1 MIKTPSKLQD
11 LRRKIYVKAKTEKQ
25 WRFWGLYVH
34 ICKLETLQESYEL
47 VKQNNGAP
55 GIDGV
60 TFKDV
65 EASGVNKL
73 LAEIQSELINKDYR
87 PMDSRKI
94 KIPKADGKSFRELA
108 IPAIRDRI
116 VAGAVK
122 LILEPI
128 FEADFQEGSYGY
140 RPKRQIIEAMTRVT
154 AALQRRNTKVI
165 DVDISNFFGNVR
177 HDIALAKIAQRVQD
191 ADVLRLV
198 KLILKA
204 SGKLGLPQG
213 NPLSPLISNLYLNDI
228 DKMLEKGKLTTQTN
242 GYENF
247 EYVRFADDLVVLVN
261 GKPRNAWLVQAIMKR
276 LHEELARLGLTINEK
291 KTKIVDFKDPK
302 LSFSFLGFDYRY
314 RKTRQGKDGILRT
327 PRRQARIKLQQKIK
341 ATFKAKRG
349 RPLKEVIDIINPIL
363 RGWVNYFRI
372 GNSGRCFSVIK
383 DWVQKKIRRHIYK
396 AKQQDGFGWK
406 RWSTE
411 QLYKYTE
418 LFNDYEIRYK
428 R

>member
-1 MIKTPSKLQD
+1 MIKTPINLQN
-11 LRRKIYVKAKTEKQ
+11 LRRKIYVKAKAKKQ

-34 ICKLETLQESYEL
+34 ICKLETLKESYKL
-47 VKQNNGAP
+47 AKQNNGAP

-65 EASGVNKL
+65 EASGLDKL
-73 LAEIQSELINKDYR
+73 LSEIRSELLDKNYR

-108 IPAIRDRI
+108 IPSIRDRI

-128 FEADFQEGSYGY
+128 FEANFQEGSYGY
-140 RPKRQIIEAMTRVT
+140 RPKRQPAEAMKRVT
-154 AALQRRNTKVI
+154 IALQRRHTKVI

-177 HDIALAKIAQRVQD
+177 HDIALKKIAERVQD
-191 ADVLRLV
+191 KDVLRLT

-204 SGKLGLPQG
+204 SGKTGLPQG
-213 NPLSPLISNLYLNDI
+213 NPLSPLISNLYLNCI
-228 DKMLEKGKLTTQTN
+228 DEMLEKGKRVTQTN
-242 GYENF
+242 GYENI

-261 GKPRNAWLVQAIMKR
+261 GHHRSAWLVRAIMKR
-276 LHEELARLGLTINEK
+276 LQEELAKLGLAMNEK

-302 LSFSFLGFDYRY
+302 QSFPFLGFDYRY
-314 RKTRQGKDGILRT
+314 RKTRQGKDGILIT

-341 ATFKAKRG
+341 AVFKTKRG
-349 RPLKEVIDIINPIL
+349 RPVQEAVDIINPIL

-372 GNSGRCFSVIK
+372 GNSGRCFNAIK
-383 DWVQKKIRRHIYK
+383 DWVQNKVRRHIFK
-396 AKQQDGFGWK
+396 AKKHLGFGWK
-406 RWSTE
+406 RWSTG
-411 QLYKYTE
+411 QLYQYTS
-418 LFNDYEIRYK
+418 LFNDYEIRYN

>member
-1 MIKTPSKLQD
+1 MIKTPMNLQD
-11 LRRKIYVKAKTEKQ
+11 LRRKIYVKAKTEKP

-34 ICKLETLQESYEL
+34 ICKLETLRESYKL
-47 VKQNNGAP
+47 AKQKNGAP

-65 EASGVNKL
+65 EASGIDKL
-73 LAEIQSELINKDYR
+73 LAEIQSELIDKSYR
-87 PMDSRKI
+87 PMVSRKI
-94 KIPKADGKSFRELA
+94 KIPKADGKSFRELS
-108 IPAIRDRI
+108 IPSIRDRI

-128 FEADFQEGSYGY
+128 FEADFQKGSYGY
-140 RPKRQIIEAMTRVT
+140 RPKRPITDAMARITT
-154 AALQRRNTKVI
+154 AIQRRNTKVI

-177 HDIALAKIAQRVQD
+177 HDIALAKIAQRIQD
-191 ADVLRLV
+191 AEVLRLV
-198 KLILKA
+198 KLIFKS
-204 SGKLGLPQG
+204 SGKSGLPQG
-213 NPLSPLISNLYLNDI
+213 NPLSPLISNLYLNCI
-228 DKMLEKGKLTTQTN
+228 DEMLEKGKLTTQTN

-247 EYVRFADDLVVLVN
+247 EYVRFADDLVVLVS
-261 GKPRNAWLVQAIMKR
+261 GHPRSAWLVQAIMKR
-276 LHEELARLGLTINEK
+276 LQEELVKLGLKINEQ

-302 LSFSFLGFDYRY
+302 QSFPFLGFDYRY

-349 RPLKEVIDIINPIL
+349 RPLKEVVEIINPIL

-372 GNSGRCFSVIK
+372 GNSGRSFSVIK
-383 DWVQKKIRRHIYK
+383 DWVQKKVRRHIYK
-396 AKQQDGFGWK
+396 AKQKNGFGWK

-411 QLYKYTE
+411 QLYQYTE

-428 R
+428 S

>member
-1 MIKTPSKLQD
+1 MIKTPMNLQD

-25 WRFWGLYVH
+25 WCFWGLYVH
-34 ICKLETLQESYEL
+34 VCKLETLRESYNL
-47 VKQNNGAP
+47 AKQNNGAP
-55 GIDGV
+55 GIDGM

-65 EASGVNKL
+65 EASGIDKL
-73 LAEIQSELINKDYR
+73 LADIQLELINKNYR

-94 KIPKADGKSFRELA
+94 KIPKADGKSFRELS

-140 RPKRQIIEAMTRVT
+140 RPKRQAIEAMTRVT
-154 AALQRRNTKVI
+154 TALQRRNTKVI

-177 HDIALAKIAQRVQD
+177 HDIALTKIAQRVQD

-204 SGKLGLPQG
+204 SGKFGLPQG
-213 NPLSPLISNLYLNDI
+213 NPLSPLISNLYLNCI
-228 DKMLEKGKLTTQTN
+228 DEMLEKGKRVTQTN

-247 EYVRFADDLVVLVN
+247 EYVRFADDLVILIN
-261 GKPRNAWLVQAIMKR
+261 EKPRNAWLVPAIIKR
-276 LHEELARLGLTINEK
+276 LREELAKLGLTINEQ

-302 LSFSFLGFDYRY
+302 QSFPFLGFDYRY

-341 ATFKAKRG
+341 ATFRAKRG
-349 RPLKEVIDIINPIL
+349 RPLGEVIEIINPIL

-372 GNSGRCFSVIK
+372 GNSGRCFNVIK
-383 DWVQKKIRRHIYK
+383 DWVQNKVRRHIFK
-396 AKQQDGFGWK
+396 AKKQRGFGWK

-411 QLYKYTE
+411 QLYQYTG

>member
-1 MIKTPSKLQD
+1 MIKPPMKLQD

-34 ICKLETLQESYEL
+34 ICKIETLRESYKL
-47 VKQNNGAP
+47 AKQNNGAP

-60 TFKDV
+60 TFKNV
-65 EASGVNKL
+65 EASGIDKL
-73 LAEIQSELINKDYR
+73 LAEIQSELIDKSYY

-94 KIPKADGKSFRELA
+94 KIPKADGKSFRELS
-108 IPAIRDRI
+108 IPTIRDRI
-116 VAGAVK
+116 VAGAIK

-140 RPKRQIIEAMTRVT
+140 RPKRQASEAMTRVT
-154 AALQRRNTKVI
+154 TALQRRNTKVI

-191 ADVLRLV
+191 ASAIRLV
-198 KLILKA
+198 KLVLKS

-213 NPLSPLISNLYLNDI
+213 NPLSPLISNLYLNGI
-228 DKMLEKGKLTTQTN
+228 DEMLEKGKRVTQTN

-247 EYVRFADDLVVLVN
+247 EYVRFADDLVILIN
-261 GKPRNAWLVQAIMKR
+261 EKPRNAWLVPAIIKR
-276 LHEELARLGLTINEK
+276 LGEELAKLGLTINEQ

-302 LSFSFLGFDYRY
+302 QSFPFLGFDYRH

-349 RPLKEVIDIINPIL
+349 RSLEEVVEIINPIL

-383 DWVQKKIRRHIYK
+383 DWVQKKVRRHIFK
-396 AKQQDGFGWK
+396 ANKQRGFGWK
-406 RWSTE
+406 RRSTE
-411 QLYKYTE
+411 QLYQYTG

>member
-1 MIKTPSKLQD
+1 MIKTPINLQD
-11 LRRKIYVKAKTEKQ
+11 LRRKIYVKAKAEKQ

-34 ICKLETLQESYEL
+34 ICKFETLRESYKL
-47 VKQNNGAP
+47 AKQNNGAP

-65 EASGVNKL
+65 EASGLDDL
-73 LAEIQSELINKDYR
+73 LAEIQAELIDKSYR
-87 PMDSRKI
+87 PMGSRKV
-94 KIPKADGKSFRELA
+94 KIPKADGKSFRELS
-108 IPAIRDRI
+108 IPSIRDRI

-128 FEADFQEGSYGY
+128 FEADFQEGSFGY
-140 RPKRQIIEAMTRVT
+140 RPKRQATEAMTRVT
-154 AALQRRNTKVI
+154 TAIQRRKTKII

-191 ADVLRLV
+191 TDVLRLV
-198 KLILKA
+198 KLILKS
-204 SGKLGLPQG
+204 SGKFGLPQG
-213 NPLSPLISNLYLNDI
+213 NPLSPLISNLYLNGI
-228 DKMLEKGKLTTQTN
+228 DQMLEKGKLVTQTN

-247 EYVRFADDLVVLVN
+247 EYARFADDLIVLVN
-261 GKPRNAWLVQAIMKR
+261 GKHQNAWLVPAIIKR
-276 LHEELARLGLTINEK
+276 LHEELAKLGLTINEQ
-291 KTKIVDFKDPK
+291 KTKIVNFKDPK
-302 LSFSFLGFDYRY
+302 QSFHFLGFDYRY

-327 PRRQARIKLQQKIK
+327 PRRQARIRLQQKIK

-349 RPLKEVIDIINPIL
+349 RPLKEVVEIINPIL

-372 GNSGRCFSVIK
+372 GNSGRCFNVIK
-383 DWVQKKIRRHIYK
+383 DWVQNKVRRHIFK
-396 AKQQDGFGWK
+396 AKQKHGFGWK

-411 QLYKYTE
+411 QLYQYTG
-418 LFNDYEIRYK
+418 LFNDYGIRYN

>member
-1 MIKTPSKLQD
+1 MNLQD

-25 WRFWGLYVH
+25 WCFWGLYVH
-34 ICKLETLQESYEL
+34 VCKLETLQESYKL
-47 VKQNNGAP
+47 AKQNNGAP

-65 EASGVNKL
+65 EASGIDKL
-73 LAEIQSELINKDYR
+73 LAEIQSELIDKSYR
-87 PMDSRKI
+87 PMGSRKI
-94 KIPKADGKSFRELA
+94 QIPKADGKSFRELS
-108 IPAIRDRI
+108 IPTIRDRI

-140 RPKRQIIEAMTRVT
+140 RPKRQITDAMTRVT
-154 AALQRRNTKVI
+154 TALQRRNTKVI

-177 HDIALAKIAQRVQD
+177 HDIALAKIAKRVQD
-191 ADVLRLV
+191 AEVLRLV
-198 KLILKA
+198 KLILKS
-204 SGKLGLPQG
+204 SGKTGLPQG
-213 NPLSPLISNLYLNDI
+213 NPLSPLISNLYLNCI
-228 DKMLEKGKLTTQTN
+228 DEMLEKGKLVTQTN
-242 GYENF
+242 GHENF
-247 EYVRFADDLVVLVN
+247 EYVRFADDLVILIN
-261 GKPRNAWLVQAIMKR
+261 EKLRNAWLVKAIIKR
-276 LHEELARLGLTINEK
+276 LHEELAKLGLTINEQ

-302 LSFSFLGFDYRY
+302 QSFPFLGFDYRY

-349 RPLKEVIDIINPIL
+349 RPLKEVVEIINPIL

-383 DWVQKKIRRHIYK
+383 DWVQKKVRRHIYK
-396 AKQQDGFGWK
+396 AKKQRGFGWK

-411 QLYKYTE
+411 QLYQYSS
-418 LFNDYEIRYK
+418 LFNDYEVRY
-428 R
+428 RH

>member
-1 MIKTPSKLQD
+1 MIKPPMNLQD

-34 ICKLETLQESYEL
+34 ICKLETLRESYKL
-47 VKQNNGAP
+47 AKQNNGAP

-65 EASGVNKL
+65 EASGIDKL
-73 LAEIQSELINKDYR
+73 LAEIQIELINKSYR

-94 KIPKADGKSFRELA
+94 KIPKADGKSFRELS

-140 RPKRQIIEAMTRVT
+140 RPKRQATEAMTRVT
-154 AALQRRNTKVI
+154 TALQRRNTKII

-191 ADVLRLV
+191 EDVLRLV
-198 KLILKA
+198 KLLLKA
-204 SGKLGLPQG
+204 SGKFGLPQG
-213 NPLSPLISNLYLNDI
+213 NPLSPLISNLYLNCI
-228 DKMLEKGKLTTQTN
+228 DEMLEKGKLVTQTN

-247 EYVRFADDLVVLVN
+247 EYVRFADDLVILIN
-261 GKPRNAWLVQAIMKR
+261 EKPRNAWLVPAIIKR
-276 LHEELARLGLTINEK
+276 LREELAKLGLTINEQ

-302 LSFSFLGFDYRY
+302 QSFPFLGFDYRY

-341 ATFKAKRG
+341 ATFRAKRG
-349 RPLKEVIDIINPIL
+349 RPLNEVVEIINPIL

-383 DWVQKKIRRHIYK
+383 DWVQNKVRRHIFK
-396 AKQQDGFGWK
+396 AKKQRGFGWK

-411 QLYKYTE
+411 QLYQYTG

>member
-1 MIKTPSKLQD
+1 MNLQD

-34 ICKLETLQESYEL
+34 ICKLETLRESYKL
-47 VKQNNGAP
+47 AKQNNGAP

-60 TFKDV
+60 MFKDV
-65 EASGVNKL
+65 EASGVEKL
-73 LAEIQSELINKDYR
+73 LTEIQSELIDKNYR

-94 KIPKADGKSFRELA
+94 KIPKADGKSFRELS
-108 IPAIRDRI
+108 IPAMRDRI

-140 RPKRQIIEAMTRVT
+140 RPKRPITDAMTRIT
-154 AALQRRNTKVI
+154 TALQRRKTKVI

-177 HDIALAKIAQRVQD
+177 HDIALAKIAQRIQD
-191 ADVLRLV
+191 AEVLRLV
-198 KLILKA
+198 KLIFKA
-204 SGKLGLPQG
+204 SGKYGLPQG
-213 NPLSPLISNLYLNDI
+213 NPLSPLISNLYLNCI
-228 DKMLEKGKLTTQTN
+228 DEMLEKGKLITQTN

-247 EYVRFADDLVVLVN
+247 EYVRFADDLVVLVS
-261 GKPRNAWLVQAIMKR
+261 GHPRSAWLVQAIIKR
-276 LHEELARLGLTINEK
+276 LHEELAKLGLTINEQ

-302 LSFSFLGFDYRY
+302 QSFPFLGFDYRY

-341 ATFKAKRG
+341 AAFKAKRG
-349 RPLKEVIDIINPIL
+349 RPLKEVIEIINSIL

-383 DWVQKKIRRHIYK
+383 DWVQKKVRRHIFK
-396 AKQQDGFGWK
+396 TKQQYGFGWK

-411 QLYKYTE
+411 QLYQYTE

>member
-1 MIKTPSKLQD
+1 MIKPPTNLQD

-34 ICKLETLQESYEL
+34 ICKLETLRESYKL
-47 VKQNNGAP
+47 AKQNNGAP

-65 EASGVNKL
+65 EASGIEKL
-73 LAEIQSELINKDYR
+73 LAELQLELINTSYR
-87 PMDSRKI
+87 PMVSRKI
-94 KIPKADGKSFRELA
+94 KIPKADGKSFRELS

-140 RPKRQIIEAMTRVT
+140 RPKRQATEAMTRVT
-154 AALQRRNTKVI
+154 TALQRRNTKVI

-204 SGKLGLPQG
+204 SGKFGLPQG
-213 NPLSPLISNLYLNDI
+213 NPLSPLISNLYLNCI
-228 DKMLEKGKLTTQTN
+228 DEMLEKGKRVTQTN

-247 EYVRFADDLVVLVN
+247 EYVRFADDLVILIN
-261 GKPRNAWLVQAIMKR
+261 EKPRNAWLVPAIIKR
-276 LHEELARLGLTINEK
+276 LREELTKLGLTINEQ

-302 LSFSFLGFDYRY
+302 QSFPFLGFDYRY

-341 ATFKAKRG
+341 ATFRAKRG
-349 RPLKEVIDIINPIL
+349 RPVNEAVEIINPIL

-383 DWVQKKIRRHIYK
+383 DWVQNKVRRHIFK
-396 AKQQDGFGWK
+396 AKKQRGFGWK

-411 QLYKYTE
+411 QLYQYTS

>member
-1 MIKTPSKLQD
+1 MTKAPSNLQE
-11 LRRKIYVKAKTEKQ
+11 LRRKIYVKAKAEKQ

-34 ICKLETLQESYEL
+34 ICKLETLRESYEL
-47 VKQNNGAP
+47 AKQNNGAP

-65 EASGVNKL
+65 EASGIDKL
-73 LAEIQSELINKDYR
+73 LAEIQSELLDKNYR

-116 VAGAVK
+116 VAGATK

-140 RPKRQIIEAMTRVT
+140 RPKRQPTEAMTRVT
-154 AALQRRNTKVI
+154 TALQRRNTKVI

-191 ADVLRLV
+191 ADVLRLI

-204 SGKLGLPQG
+204 NGKFGLPQG

-247 EYVRFADDLVVLVN
+247 EYARFADDLVVLVN
-261 GKPRNAWLVQAIMKR
+261 GNPRNAWLVQAIMKR
-276 LHEELARLGLTINEK
+276 LHEELAKLGLTINEK

-302 LSFSFLGFDYRY
+302 QSFPFLGFDYRY

-349 RPLKEVIDIINPIL
+349 RPLKEVVEIINPIL

-383 DWVQKKIRRHIYK
+383 DWVQKKARRHIYK